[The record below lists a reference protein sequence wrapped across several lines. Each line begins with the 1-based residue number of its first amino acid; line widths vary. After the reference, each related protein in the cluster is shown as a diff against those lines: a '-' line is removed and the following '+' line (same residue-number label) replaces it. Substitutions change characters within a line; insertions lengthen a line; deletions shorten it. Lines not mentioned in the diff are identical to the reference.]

1 MDKEE
6 KAGLIVCSPEMY
18 EYLKKESNG
27 KMPPKEN
34 FVITEVLRPEIAFVV
49 IRDEFIDWLAEHGT
63 AWTM

>member
-1 MDKEE
+1 MNKEDKV
-6 KAGLIVCSPEMY
+6 GLIVCSPEMY

-34 FVITEVLRPEIAFVV
+34 FVITEVVRSGMAFVV
-49 IRDEFIDWLAEHGT
+49 VGDEFIDWLFEHGT